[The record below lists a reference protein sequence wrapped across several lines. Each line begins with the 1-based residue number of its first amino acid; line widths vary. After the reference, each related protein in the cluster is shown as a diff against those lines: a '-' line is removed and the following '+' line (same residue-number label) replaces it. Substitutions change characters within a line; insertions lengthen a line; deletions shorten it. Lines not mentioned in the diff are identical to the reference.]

1 MAGRYKSGTEIL
13 ESEEFK
19 SAPDDDARRRIVL
32 RELKSDPE
40 AWKEFQNASGV
51 EQNDFFNFYGL
62 GDPVVKAEPPSDQ
75 ATTSEAQQI
84 SEERRG
90 DTTTPEPKGTFEE
103 VLGVPGEDVAAGAG
117 AAGLGYGALQP
128 FMEKA
133 QGTTFAQLQSA
144 ENKFFAAEA
153 RLNNLQQ
160 SLKNVPSSVQAQ
172 QAFEAAKAARNAA
185 KQELQVLQEAA
196 KVRAMPERAPTTSVF
211 GSPYQQVSGSRA
223 SGPKV
228 GGASG
233 TANWMRAEAGAG
245 HQLPEKLIELATDK
259 TKASETGA
267 KALIEQDLKK
277 LQKIKEIGGGQYE
290 LAGRGASQLML
301 PPEQAQALEREL
313 AEKEA
318 KQLAERSALEE
329 ASQKEKLKNEARLK
343 KQISEARGKV
353 ATSGEKVSSAVQQ
366 MREAKQLEK
375 AKSEADIAKGALKRA
390 EKGKL
395 GALGNLGVALGSSKV
410 ISPLLGAAGAA
421 GTVMSVDEALKRW
434 RAGDRSGA
442 VLSALEAAFGL
453 MSMAPPVNPVTA
465 AIKGL
470 GTLGG
475 LGLGAYE
482 LGKPAYEM
490 GREFVETLP
499 SRFQGD

>member
-32 RELKSDPE
+32 RELKADPD

-62 GDPVVKAEPPSDQ
+62 GDPVVKAEPPADQ
-75 ATTSEAQQI
+75 STTSEAQQI
-84 SEERRG
+84 SEERKS
-90 DTTTPEPKGTFEE
+90 DTTPPEPKGTFEQYM
-103 VLGVPGEDVAAGAG
+103 GVPGEDVAAGAG

-133 QGTTFAQLQSA
+133 QGTTFAQLESA
-144 ENKFFAAEA
+144 KNKFFAAET

-172 QAFEAAKAARNAA
+172 QAFEAAKAARDAA
-185 KQELQVLQEAA
+185 RQELMVLQEAA
-196 KVRAMPERAPTTSVF
+196 KIGNLPERVPAPPSAPAAPTGDLVPTAE
-211 GSPYQQVSGSRA
+211 QQTRAIQGTTKDAGVTGRA
-223 SGPKV
+223 SQTTYSERTSQI
-228 GGASG
+228 ARQQ
-233 TANWMRAEAGAG
+233 RAQQAA
-245 HQLPEKLIELATDK
+245 LEKLGQRGLIDP
-259 TKASETGA
+259 A
-267 KALIEQDLKK
+267 KAL
-277 LQKIKEIGGGQYE
+277 
-290 LAGRGASQLML
+290 QLTEGISGSTPSGVL
-301 PPEQAQALEREL
+301 VSPQAQAELERDI
-313 AEKEA
+313 AEKQA
-318 KQLAERSALEE
+318 KQAAERSALKE
-329 ASQKEKLKNEARLK
+329 ASERDRLKNEARLQ
-343 KQISEARGKV
+343 KQMAEARAKV
-353 ATSGEKVSSAVQQ
+353 STAGEQVSSAGQQ
-366 MREAKQLEK
+366 IREAKQLEK
-375 AKSEADIAKGALKRA
+375 AKSEADIAKDALKRA

-421 GTVMSVDEALKRW
+421 GTVMSIDEALKRYK
-434 RAGDRSGA
+434 AGDRSGA
-442 VLSALEAAFGL
+442 VLSVLEAVFGA
-453 MSMAPPVNPVTA
+453 MSMAPPVTPVTA

>member
-32 RELKSDPE
+32 RELKADPE
-40 AWKEFQNASGV
+40 AWKEFQNTSEV

-62 GDPVVKAEPPSDQ
+62 GDPVVKAEPPADQ
-75 ATTSEAQQI
+75 TTTSEAQQI

-90 DTTTPEPKGTFEE
+90 DTTTPEPKGTVEE

-133 QGTTFAQLQSA
+133 QGTTFAQLESA
-144 ENKFFAAEA
+144 KNKFFAAEA

-160 SLKNVPSSVQAQ
+160 SLKRPLNAPSSVQAQ
-172 QAFEAAKAARNAA
+172 QTFEAAKAARDAA
-185 KQELQVLQEAA
+185 RRELMVLQEAA
-196 KVRAMPERAPTTSVF
+196 KIGNLPERVPAPPSAPAAPTGDLVPTAE
-211 GSPYQQVSGSRA
+211 QQTRAIQGTTKDAGVTGRA
-223 SGPKV
+223 SQTTYSERTSQI
-228 GGASG
+228 ARQQ
-233 TANWMRAEAGAG
+233 RAQQAA
-245 HQLPEKLIELATDK
+245 LEKLGQRGLIDP
-259 TKASETGA
+259 A
-267 KALIEQDLKK
+267 KAL
-277 LQKIKEIGGGQYE
+277 
-290 LAGRGASQLML
+290 QLTEGISGSTPSGVL
-301 PPEQAQALEREL
+301 VSPQAQAELERDI
-313 AEKEA
+313 AEKQA
-318 KQLAERSALEE
+318 KQAAERSALKE
-329 ASQKEKLKNEARLK
+329 ASERDRLKNEARLQ
-343 KQISEARGKV
+343 KQMAEARAKV
-353 ATSGEKVSSAVQQ
+353 SAAGERVSSAVQQ
-366 MREAKQLEK
+366 MREVKQLEK

-390 EKGKL
+390 EKGRL
-395 GALGNLGVALGSSKV
+395 GPLANLGVALGSSKF

-421 GTVMSVDEALKRW
+421 GTVMSVDEALKRYK
-434 RAGDRSGA
+434 AGDRSGA
-442 VLSALEAAFGL
+442 VLSVLEAVFGL
-453 MSMAPPVNPVTA
+453 MSMAPPVTPVTA

>member
-62 GDPVVKAEPPSDQ
+62 GDPVVKAEPTADQ

-90 DTTTPEPKGTFEE
+90 DTTTPEPKGTFEQYM
-103 VLGVPGEDVAAGAG
+103 GVPGEDVAAGAG
-117 AAGLGYGALQP
+117 FAGLGYGALQP

-133 QGTTFAQLQSA
+133 QGTTFAQLESA
-144 ENKFFAAEA
+144 KNKFFAAET

-172 QAFEAAKAARNAA
+172 QAFEAAKAARDAA
-185 KQELQVLQEAA
+185 RQELMVLQEAA
-196 KVRAMPERAPTTSVF
+196 KIGNLPERVPAPPSAPAAPTGDLVPTAE
-211 GSPYQQVSGSRA
+211 QQTRAIQGTTKDAGVTGRA
-223 SGPKV
+223 SQTTYSERTSQI
-228 GGASG
+228 ARQQ
-233 TANWMRAEAGAG
+233 RAQQAA
-245 HQLPEKLIELATDK
+245 LEKLGQRGLIDP
-259 TKASETGA
+259 A
-267 KALIEQDLKK
+267 KAL
-277 LQKIKEIGGGQYE
+277 
-290 LAGRGASQLML
+290 QLTEGISGSTPSGVL
-301 PPEQAQALEREL
+301 VSPQAQAELERDI
-313 AEKEA
+313 AEKQA
-318 KQLAERSALEE
+318 KQAAERSALKE
-329 ASQKEKLKNEARLK
+329 ASDRDRLKNEARLQ
-343 KQISEARGKV
+343 KQMAEARAKV
-353 ATSGEKVSSAVQQ
+353 STAGEQVSSAGQQ
-366 MREAKQLEK
+366 IREAKQLEK

-421 GTVMSVDEALKRW
+421 GTVMSIDEALKRYK
-434 RAGDRSGA
+434 AGDRSGA
-442 VLSALEAAFGL
+442 VLSVLEAVFGA
-453 MSMAPPVNPVTA
+453 MSMAPPVTPVTA
-465 AIKGL
+465 AIKGI